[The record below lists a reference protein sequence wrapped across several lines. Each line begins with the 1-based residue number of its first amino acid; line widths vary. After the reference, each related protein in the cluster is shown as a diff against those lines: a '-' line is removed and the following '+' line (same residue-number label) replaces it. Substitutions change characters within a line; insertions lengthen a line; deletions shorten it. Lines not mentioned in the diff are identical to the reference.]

1 LITAIGGA
9 TVRNALELL
18 FAVAGGLTLSGI
30 AANCYR
36 IVARKPVSRA
46 ENLVYF
52 AVMSVA
58 GPSVLFNNATRSF
71 RGKACSTAAYIF
83 AVAVAGYWS
92 FALGLMVLTFYMK
105 L

>member
-1 LITAIGGA
+1 MKQ
-9 TVRNALELL
+9 ALELL

-36 IVARKPVSRA
+36 ILARKPVSRT
-46 ENLVYF
+46 ETLIYY

-71 RGKACSTAAYIF
+71 RAKACSTAAYVF
-83 AVAVAGYWS
+83 AVAVTGYWS
-92 FALGLMVLTFYMK
+92 FALGLVLLSFTTK

>member
-1 LITAIGGA
+1 
-9 TVRNALELL
+9 VKQALELL

-30 AANCYR
+30 AANFYR
-36 IVARKPVSRA
+36 ILARKPVSRA
-46 ENLVYF
+46 ETMIYY

-71 RGKACSTAAYIF
+71 RGNDCSTAAYVF
-83 AVAVAGYWS
+83 AVTVAGYWS
-92 FALGLMVLTFYMK
+92 FALGLLILTFYVK